1 MNVDIIEKPKK
12 NISEDI
18 KVSSSTD
25 ILKLKDVQEI
35 RNAIREHL
43 LFIGLDN
50 RNNVRNITLLG
61 IGTSCNVVIDT
72 KEIIR
77 TALYSASNKVI
88 LVHNHPSNNLEP
100 SNEDLHL
107 TSVTNEMLKVFNIQ
121 LQDHIIV
128 TEKDHISMDKIQKI
142 SKEKNIKSINNL
154 KKGLLLEENERLK
167 QRINELQ
174 KEVGKSNS
182 LESVSAEYVGSYN
195 DTTVYN
201 VEISLNGKKEYVTL
215 ERSYNDRTSSH
226 KWEVFSNLGLK
237 DEETDYIIQI
247 VSKNPPAMSID
258 EPSKIYNQDIEE
270 NIEETITSI
279 LDLDNKNYF
288 TVARVMENNKCV
300 ELHYNSGKAHIEYGI
315 RIREDTWENE
325 IKEDIKWFNLGLTDD
340 EVLEHL
346 NKEFE
351 YYFIEKEIEVDYNKY

>member
-88 LVHNHPSNNLEP
+88 LVHNHPSNNIEP
-100 SNEDLHL
+100 SLDDIHL
-107 TSVTNEMLKVFNIQ
+107 TSVTSEMLKVFNIK

-142 SKEKNIKSINNL
+142 CNEKNIDSINNL
-154 KKGLLLEENERLK
+154 QKGLLLEENNRLK
-167 QRINELQ
+167 QQIKELQ
-174 KEVGKSNS
+174 NKIKKYDSIEV
-182 LESVSAEYVGSYN
+182 LSAEYVGNYN
-195 DTTVYN
+195 DTTIYN
-201 VEISLNGKKEYVTL
+201 VELYLNKKKETVTL
-215 ERSYNDRTSSH
+215 EKSYKDIEENYY
-226 KWEVFSNLGLK
+226 KWEVFSDLALK
-237 DEETDYIIQI
+237 DEEIDYIIEV
-247 VSKNPPAMSID
+247 VSKSPPIMSID
-258 EPSKIYNQDIEE
+258 APPIIYK
-270 NIEETITSI
+270 T
-279 LDLDNKNYF
+279 DL
-288 TVARVMENNKCV
+288 
-300 ELHYNSGKAHIEYGI
+300 
-315 RIREDTWENE
+315 
-325 IKEDIKWFNLGLTDD
+325 
-340 EVLEHL
+340 LE
-346 NKEFE
+346 
-351 YYFIEKEIEVDYNKY
+351 EIEMEESLNG

>member
-88 LVHNHPSNNLEP
+88 LVHNHPSNNIEP
-100 SNEDLHL
+100 SLDDIHL
-107 TSVTNEMLKVFNIQ
+107 TSVTSEMLKVFNIK

-128 TEKDHISMDKIQKI
+128 TEKEHIRMDKIQKI
-142 SKEKNIKSINNL
+142 CNEKNIDSINNL
-154 KKGLLLEENERLK
+154 QKGLLLEENNRLK
-167 QRINELQ
+167 QQIKELQ
-174 KEVGKSNS
+174 NKIKKYDSIEV
-182 LESVSAEYVGSYN
+182 LSAEYVGNYN
-195 DTTVYN
+195 DTTIYN
-201 VEISLNGKKEYVTL
+201 VELYLNEKKETVTL
-215 ERSYNDRTSSH
+215 EKSYKDMEENY
-226 KWEVFSNLGLK
+226 KWEVFSDLALK
-237 DEETDYIIQI
+237 DEEINYIIEV
-247 VSKNPPAMSID
+247 VSKSPPIMSID
-258 EPSKIYNQDIEE
+258 APPIIYK
-270 NIEETITSI
+270 T
-279 LDLDNKNYF
+279 DL
-288 TVARVMENNKCV
+288 
-300 ELHYNSGKAHIEYGI
+300 
-315 RIREDTWENE
+315 
-325 IKEDIKWFNLGLTDD
+325 
-340 EVLEHL
+340 LE
-346 NKEFE
+346 
-351 YYFIEKEIEVDYNKY
+351 EIEMEESLNG

>member
-88 LVHNHPSNNLEP
+88 LVHNHPSNNIEP
-100 SNEDLHL
+100 SLDDIHL
-107 TSVTNEMLKVFNIQ
+107 TSVTSEMLKVFNIK

-128 TEKDHISMDKIQKI
+128 TEKEHISMDKIQKI
-142 SKEKNIKSINNL
+142 CNEKKIDSINNL
-154 KKGLLLEENERLK
+154 QKGLLLEENNRLK
-167 QRINELQ
+167 QQIKELQ
-174 KEVGKSNS
+174 NKIKKYDSIEV
-182 LESVSAEYVGSYN
+182 LSAEYVGNYN
-195 DTTVYN
+195 DTTIYN
-201 VEISLNGKKEYVTL
+201 VELYLNEKKETVTL
-215 ERSYNDRTSSH
+215 EKSH
-226 KWEVFSNLGLK
+226 KDMEENYKWEVFSDLALK
-237 DEETDYIIQI
+237 DEEINYIIEV
-247 VSKNPPAMSID
+247 VSKSPPIMSID
-258 EPSKIYNQDIEE
+258 APPIIYK
-270 NIEETITSI
+270 T
-279 LDLDNKNYF
+279 DL
-288 TVARVMENNKCV
+288 
-300 ELHYNSGKAHIEYGI
+300 
-315 RIREDTWENE
+315 
-325 IKEDIKWFNLGLTDD
+325 
-340 EVLEHL
+340 LE
-346 NKEFE
+346 
-351 YYFIEKEIEVDYNKY
+351 EIEMEESLNG

>member
-1 MNVDIIEKPKK
+1 MKVDVIEKPKK

-18 KVSSSTD
+18 KVTSSTD

-100 SNEDLHL
+100 SKDDLHL
-107 TSVTNEMLKVFNIQ
+107 TTVTNEMLKVFNIK

-128 TEKDHISMDKIQKI
+128 TEKDYISMEKIQKI
-142 SKEKNIKSINNL
+142 GKERSVKSINNM
-154 KKGLLLEENERLK
+154 KKGLLLEENYKLKQQISELQLRLK
-167 QRINELQ
+167 IKSEL
-174 KEVGKSNS
+174 KVI
-182 LESVSAEYVGSYN
+182 SAEYVGNYN

-201 VEISLNGKKEYVTL
+201 VEISLNGVQEYVTL
-215 ERSYNDRTSSH
+215 ERKWEDWKEKHR
-226 KWEVFSNLGLK
+226 WEVFSNLTLN
-237 DEETDYIIQI
+237 DEENDYIIQT
-247 VSKNPPAMSID
+247 VSNNPPRMSLD
-258 EPSKIYNQDIEE
+258 APPTIYENTSIEE
-270 NIEETITSI
+270 IE
-279 LDLDNKNYF
+279 
-288 TVARVMENNKCV
+288 M
-300 ELHYNSGKAHIEYGI
+300 
-315 RIREDTWENE
+315 
-325 IKEDIKWFNLGLTDD
+325 
-340 EVLEHL
+340 
-346 NKEFE
+346 
-351 YYFIEKEIEVDYNKY
+351 